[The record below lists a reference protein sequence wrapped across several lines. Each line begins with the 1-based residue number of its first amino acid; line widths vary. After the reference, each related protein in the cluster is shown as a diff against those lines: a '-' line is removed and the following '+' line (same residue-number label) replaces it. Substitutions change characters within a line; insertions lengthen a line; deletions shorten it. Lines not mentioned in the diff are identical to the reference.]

1 MFLFSPYRAGSKTAP
16 LYEKVLIADVVEP
29 IRRQLGMAFG
39 VLDVLVLEPGLQGA
53 GVLGMELAR
62 A

>member
-1 MFLFSPYRAGSKTAP
+1 
-16 LYEKVLIADVVEP
+16 
-29 IRRQLGMAFG
+29 

-53 GVLGMELAR
+53 GVLGMALAR